1 MYINSHTTKEHSS
14 NVATRFGSLQV
25 TGKSREKKRKQ
36 RYTWLNSVSWTSIAI
51 AMLFGSTAL
60 AQESTGSARATNSV
74 IEEVIVTAQKR
85 EESINDVGMSIQTA
99 TGEKLNDLG
108 ITDTADLYKVVTG
121 FSSNVTYYGTS
132 IYTIRGVGFQD
143 TALASGPTVSV
154 YLDQM
159 PLPFSALTQGVI
171 LDIARVEVLKGPQGT
186 LFGQNSTGGAVNYIA
201 NKPTTEFESGIDLS
215 YGRFN
220 EIDIS
225 GFVSGPIND
234 TLSYRLAAR
243 NITSDGWQEATVD
256 NPAPDPFWSDAS
268 TVAVLGSPRAYTR
281 SDNEWGEK
289 DFTSLRASLQWDPS
303 DTFSALL
310 SVSGF
315 IDESQT
321 QAPALYGIASLNP
334 DGDLNPLVANYPRAG
349 DDNRDADWGACVNTF
364 GGDPDLVFVDG
375 AAFSPAGL
383 TISATD
389 VDGNGLNLNNRLL
402 DNCEEAARD
411 NDYFNASLRMDW
423 DLNDDITVTSLTSF
437 GEFDRDQ
444 QLESDGTFYQDYE
457 SSQDGFLDV
466 FYQEIRI
473 AGTLRGQ
480 GTWVVGANYED
491 TSTWDSFVQTYGI
504 SSAISTLGN
513 PLGPTQPNNRQNSE
527 TWAVFASFDY
537 PIREDLIFQLG
548 ARYTDQE
555 RDYRGCGGDAGDGT
569 WSDISEGIQAILQGE
584 FTGNADTVNAGP
596 GGCGSTGPAPL
607 FHPVPSGFTNE
618 LNEDNVSWR
627 VGLNW
632 EATPESLYYVNVS
645 QGYKSGSF
653 PTVAAAASLQLE
665 PTKQEDL
672 LAYEIGTKLSF
683 NEGRVQLNA
692 AVFYYDYTD
701 KQILAAV
708 PDIIF
713 GSLPALVNV
722 PESDVMGG
730 EISLEWYPI
739 DGLRIAPSVSYAKS
753 ETKGQFES
761 FDPFFNPANNATP
774 KDFSGQPFPN
784 APEWQANID
793 MQYEWNFDNGMVAF
807 IGLSGNFQ
815 DETTGFFV
823 DECKDPSA
831 PCTRE
836 KSISTCTGGCSDV
849 VPNFVGNTDLVIN
862 ERLLIDV
869 RAGIETDSWRLW
881 AWGRNVTDK
890 YYWNQVAHVN
900 DVMLR
905 YTGMPRTFG
914 VSVSYRFGG

>member
-1 MYINSHTTKEHSS
+1 MMTSPTFFRPFKLRFLLPFIVLLPPSASGEETT
-14 NVATRFGSLQV
+14 
-25 TGKSREKKRKQ
+25 
-36 RYTWLNSVSWTSIAI
+36 
-51 AMLFGSTAL
+51 
-60 AQESTGSARATNSV
+60 ARNTV
-74 IEEVIVTAQKR
+74 IEEVVVTAQKR

-121 FSSNVTYYGTS
+121 FNSNVTYYGTS

-171 LDIARVEVLKGPQGT
+171 LDLERVEALKGPQGT

-201 NKPTTEFESGIDLS
+201 KKPTNEFEVGFDAS

-220 EIDIS
+220 EFDVT
-225 GFVSGPIND
+225 GFVSGPI
-234 TLSYRLAAR
+234 SEAVGYRLAVR
-243 NITSDGWQEATVD
+243 NIRSDGWQEPVLK
-256 NPAPDPFWSDAS
+256 NPAQDPFWTAAGRSYS
-268 TVAVLGSPRAYTR
+268 R
-281 SDNEWGEK
+281 SDDEWGEK
-289 DFTSLRASLQWDPS
+289 DFTSYRASLQWQAS
-303 DTFSALL
+303 DRFSGLL

-315 IDESQT
+315 LDKSQT
-321 QAPALYGIASLNP
+321 QAPQLYGIASLNP
-334 DGDLNPLVANYPRAG
+334 DGDLNPLVADYPRAG
-349 DDNRDADWGACVNTF
+349 DDNRDADWGPCVNVF
-364 GGDPDLVFVDG
+364 GGSPDLVFVDG
-375 AAFSPAGL
+375 NIVTGL
-383 TISATD
+383 TVDQTD
-389 VDGNGLNLNNRLL
+389 VDGNGLNLNNRLY
-402 DNCEEAARD
+402 DRCEDAEKD
-411 NDYFNASLRMDW
+411 NDYFNVALRMDW
-423 DLNDDITVTSLTSF
+423 DLNDDITLTSLTSY
-437 GEFDRDQ
+437 GEFNREQ

-466 FYQEIRI
+466 FFQEVRV
-473 AGTLRGQ
+473 AGSFGGT

-504 SSAISTLGN
+504 SSAIPTLGN

-537 PIREDLIFQLG
+537 PVRDDLILQLG
-548 ARYTDQE
+548 ARFTDQE

-569 WSDISEGIQAILQGE
+569 WSDISEGIQVILQSSLPG
-584 FTGNADTVNAGP
+584 GDLGAGTVNAGP
-596 GGCGSTGPAPL
+596 GGCGSTGPAPA
-607 FHPVPSGFTNE
+607 FHPIPSGFTNE

-665 PTKQEDL
+665 PVKQEDL
-672 LAYEIGTKLSF
+672 LAYEVGTKLALSD
-683 NEGRVQLNA
+683 GKMQLNA

-722 PESDVMGG
+722 PDSDVIGG
-730 EISLEWYPI
+730 EIALEWYPI
-739 DGLRIAPSVSYAKS
+739 PGLRVAPSVSYARS
-753 ETKGQFES
+753 EVKGDFAS
-761 FDPFFNPANNATP
+761 FDPFFNPANNANP
-774 KDFSGQPFPN
+774 KDFSGQKFPN
-784 APEWQANID
+784 APEWQANMD
-793 MQYEWNFDNGMVAF
+793 VQYEWAF
-807 IGLSGNFQ
+807 GDGWIAFVGLTANYQ

-823 DECKDPSA
+823 DECKDPA
-831 PCTRE
+831 LPCTRE
-836 KSISTCTGGCSDV
+836 KSSTTCTGACSEA
-849 VPNFVGNTDLVIN
+849 VPNFEGNTDLIIN
-862 ERLLIDV
+862 ERLLVDLRGGVENDAWRVWGWV
-869 RAGIETDSWRLW
+869 RNA
-881 AWGRNVTDK
+881 TDK

-900 DVMLR
+900 DVLLR
-905 YTGMPRTFG
+905 YTGMPRTYG
-914 VSVSYRFGG
+914 VSFSYRFD

>member
-1 MYINSHTTKEHSS
+1 MIN
-14 NVATRFGSLQV
+14 RFFRAFAPTV
-25 TGKSREKKRKQ
+25 ER
-36 RYTWLNSVSWTSIAI
+36 
-51 AMLFGSTAL
+51 AL
-60 AQESTGSARATNSV
+60 AFGLPLFVLGGLAPANALAEERSGSV
-74 IEEVIVTAQKR
+74 IEEIIVTAQKR
-85 EESINDVGMSIQTA
+85 EESINDVGMSIQAA

-108 ITDTADLYKVVTG
+108 ITDTADLFKVVTG
-121 FSSNVTYYGTS
+121 FNSNVTYYGTS

-154 YLDQM
+154 YIDQM
-159 PLPFSALTQGVI
+159 PLAFSALTQGTI
-171 LDIARVEVLKGPQGT
+171 LDLQRVEVLKGPQGT

-201 NKPTTEFESGIDLS
+201 NKPTTEFESGINVS
-215 YGRFN
+215 YGRFD
-220 EIDIS
+220 EIDVS
-225 GFVSGPIND
+225 GFVSGPISD

-243 NITSDGWQEATVD
+243 NITSDGWQEAMVD
-256 NPAPDPFWSDAS
+256 NPAQDPFWSDAS
-268 TVAVLGSPRAYTR
+268 TVAVLGSPRSYQR
-281 SDNEWGEK
+281 SDDEWGEK
-289 DFTSLRASLQWDPS
+289 DFTSYRASLQWDPS
-303 DTFSALL
+303 DSFSALL
-310 SVSGF
+310 TFSGF

-321 QAPALYGIASLNP
+321 QAPQLYGIASLNP
-334 DGDLNPLVANYPRAG
+334 DGDLNPLVADYPRG
-349 DDNRDADWGACVNTF
+349 RDDNQDADWGPCVNTF

-375 AAFSPAGL
+375 AAFSNNPEL
-383 TISATD
+383 EITRTD
-389 VDGNGLNLNNRLL
+389 VDGNGLNLNNRLY
-402 DNCEEAARD
+402 DNCEDAERD
-411 NDYFNASLRMDW
+411 NDYYNVSLRVDW
-423 DLNDDITVTSLTSF
+423 DINDDITLTSLTAY

-466 FYQEIRI
+466 LYQEIRL
-473 AGTLRGQ
+473 AGSFRGT

-491 TSTWDSFVQTYGI
+491 TRTWDSFVQTYGI
-504 SSAISTLGN
+504 SSAIPTLGN
-513 PLGPTQPNNRQNSE
+513 PLGPTVPNNRQNSE

-537 PIREDLIFQLG
+537 PIREDLVLQLG

-569 WSDISEGIQAILQGE
+569 WSDISTGIQAILQGE
-584 FTGNADTVNAGP
+584 FTGGADTVNAGP

-607 FHPVPSGFTNE
+607 FHPVPSGWTDE

-627 VGLNW
+627 LGLNW
-632 EATPESLYYVNVS
+632 EATPESLYYVNIS

-653 PTVAAAASLQLE
+653 PTVAAAASLQLI
-665 PTKQEDL
+665 PAKQEDL

-692 AVFYYDYTD
+692 AAFYYDYTD

-722 PESDVMGG
+722 PESDVIGG

-739 DGLRIAPSVSYAKS
+739 DGFRIAPSVSYAKS
-753 ETKGQFES
+753 ETKGDFES
-761 FDPFFNPANNATP
+761 FDPFFNPVNNAPP

-793 MQYEWNFDNGMVAF
+793 MQYEWTFGDGIIAF
-807 IGLSGNFQ
+807 VGLNANFQ
-815 DETTGFFV
+815 DETTGFFT
-823 DECKDPSA
+823 DECKDPNQ

-836 KSISTCTGGCSDV
+836 KSTTACV
-849 VPNFVGNTDLVIN
+849 VCDPGVVVDTFVGNTDLIIN

-869 RAGIETDSWRLW
+869 RAGIETESWRVW
-881 AWGRNVTDK
+881 AWGRNITDK

-900 DVMLR
+900 DVLLR
-905 YTGMPRTFG
+905 YTGMPRTYG
-914 VSVSYRFGG
+914 VSLSYRFGK